1 MAMGWMRVESKV
13 AASALGVLLLAG
25 CATETGP
32 KSTSTVQPPEAQVE
46 LQPAEV
52 RVGLL
57 LPLTGQAADLGH
69 DMLDAAQMALF
80 DVGPNDLVLL
90 PRDTGGSPDGARQ
103 AAEQVV
109 AEGAAVILG
118 PLFNQAVTAVTPVA
132 AQAGIRVLAFS
143 NVTAAAA
150 DGTFLLGFR
159 PEEQVERVVH
169 YALEHVQRQPPDV
182 GLPATG
188 TAGAPTAE
196 APTNQGLTDPGLAAP
211 GPSGQGPAPLD
222 AGPVRIAGL
231 APNDAYG
238 ATALDVLRRT
248 VLANGG
254 ELGQTLFYPPDQADP
269 SAVVRQIA
277 AYDARKAALDKE
289 RARLQ
294 KLNDDQ
300 SKQALQ
306 KLSTLDTLGGPPFD
320 AILIADGG
328 DRLRSVASLLTFF
341 DVDPAAI
348 RFLGTMRWQDDARV
362 LQEAAL
368 QQGWF
373 AATAPEGMAQFQN
386 RFQGVYGHPPQQLA
400 ALAYDATALA
410 VIVAR
415 DMHDPKFQTAT
426 LTNAQG
432 FTGATGLFRLRA
444 DGLADHGLAILE
456 VAHGTARTIEPPPAS
471 FTGQVAGR

>member
-1 MAMGWMRVESKV
+1 MAMGWMRVKSKV

-46 LQPAEV
+46 LQPAPEV

-57 LPLTGQAADLGH
+57 LPLTGQAAELGQ

-80 DVGPNDLVLL
+80 DVGANDLVLL
-90 PRDTGGSPDGARQ
+90 PRDTAGGPDGARQ
-103 AAEQVV
+103 AAEQVI

-132 AQAGIRVLAFS
+132 AQSGIRVLAFS

-159 PEEQVERVVH
+159 PEEQVERVVR
-169 YALEHVQRQPPDV
+169 YALEHVQRRPSDA
-182 GLPATG
+182 GLP
-188 TAGAPTAE
+188 GAVS
-196 APTNQGLTDPGLAAP
+196 APAQTTPGLAAP
-211 GPSGQGPAPLD
+211 GMSGQGPAPLD

-254 ELGQTLFYPPDQADP
+254 ELGQTLFYPPEQADP

-289 RARLQ
+289 RVRLQ

-306 KLSTLDTLGGPPFD
+306 RLSTLDTLGGPPFD

-341 DVDPAAI
+341 DVDQPAI
-348 RFLGTMRWQDDARV
+348 RFLGTLRWQDDPRV

-373 AATAPEGMAQFQN
+373 AASAPEGLAQFQS

-415 DMHDPKFQTAT
+415 DMHDPKFQTPT

-432 FTGATGLFRLRA
+432 FAGATGLFRLRP

-456 VAHGTARTIEPPPAS
+456 VANGQARTIEPPPAS